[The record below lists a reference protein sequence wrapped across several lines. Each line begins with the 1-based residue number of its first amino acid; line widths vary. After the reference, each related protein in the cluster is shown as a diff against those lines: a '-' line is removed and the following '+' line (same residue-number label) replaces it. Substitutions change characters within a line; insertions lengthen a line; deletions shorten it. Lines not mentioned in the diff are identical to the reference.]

1 MIQDAEETFRGTTKK
16 FTQIL
21 TPIEASSVKFH
32 IPRSLIII
40 SLHFCIAFQPVGL
53 LYFKKSAKQNSLIL
67 RCYFTWISLINRISC
82 VFESH

>member
-1 MIQDAEETFRGTTKK
+1 MTHNAEETFRATTKK

-32 IPRSLIII
+32 IPHSLIII
-40 SLHFCIAFQPVGL
+40 ILHFCIAFQPAGL
-53 LYFKKSAKQNSLIL
+53 SYFKKSAKQNSLIL

>member
-1 MIQDAEETFRGTTKK
+1 MTHNAEETFRGTTKK

-32 IPRSLIII
+32 IPHSLIII
-40 SLHFCIAFQPVGL
+40 ILHFCIAFQPAGL
-53 LYFKKSAKQNSLIL
+53 SYFKKSAKQNSLIL